1 MAVTEKKKRRV
12 GAPPKYQSPEDMQ
25 RVIDDYFER
34 CAGRLLMDEN
44 GQPILN
50 KFGAPVY
57 VDQHPPTVTGLALAL
72 GFSSRQTLLNYQ
84 ARPAFMDTVT
94 RAKSR
99 CEAYAE
105 ERLYDRDGSRGAQFS
120 LEHNFNWRTSS
131 AADSPNVQREDDPI
145 TKSLKED
152 AKGGLF

>member
-1 MAVTEKKKRRV
+1 MAK
-12 GAPPKYQSPEDMQ
+12 PKYKNPEEMQ
-25 RVIDDYFER
+25 RVIDDYFDS
-34 CAGRLLMDEN
+34 CAGRLATDED

-50 KFGAPVY
+50 KFGEPVY
-57 VDQHPPTVTGLALAL
+57 LDQHPPTVTGLALAL

-84 ARPAFMDTVT
+84 ARPAFMDTIT

-105 ERLYDRDGSRGAQFS
+105 ERLYDRDGARGAQFS
-120 LEHNFNWRTSS
+120 LEHNFNWGAAGSS
-131 AADSPNVQREDDPI
+131 ADSPALQREDDPI

-152 AKGGLF
+152 AKGGLL

>member
-1 MAVTEKKKRRV
+1 MAK
-12 GAPPKYQSPEDMQ
+12 PKYKKPEEMQ
-25 RVIDDYFER
+25 RVIDDYFES
-34 CAGRLLMDEN
+34 CAGRLATDED

-50 KFGAPVY
+50 KFGEPVY
-57 VDQHPPTVTGLALAL
+57 LDRRPPTVTGLALAL

-120 LEHNFNWRTSS
+120 LEHNFNWGAAGSS
-131 AADSPNVQREDDPI
+131 ADSSADSPALQREDDPI

-152 AKGGLF
+152 AKGGLL